1 MNKNNITYS
10 IFQKANSIFLILTLI
25 WLTGSTPFII
35 SAQQELAK
43 QQKMLTVDLPTSDSA
58 EDGADVDNNNSNNI
72 EEKVPS
78 TGFNFSEEFLHE
90 HHSVNTFIS
99 TTTRNYRIINSGTY
113 IAFHG
118 ELHAPPPNMA

>member
-43 QQKMLTVDLPTSDSA
+43 LQKMLTVDLPTSDSA
-58 EDGADVDNNNSNNI
+58 EDGADVDNNSNNI

-90 HHSVNTFIS
+90 HHSLNTFIS
-99 TTTRNYRIINSGTY
+99 TTTRNYRVVNSDTY

-118 ELHAPPPNMA
+118 ELHAPPPNLA